1 MSPPGHHSAGAPSDC
16 LGGTD
21 GGPVNTPAN
30 ASVECTAAPI
40 TAARRHRVTEE
51 LEYASARY
59 REARDIANSAESTAR
74 RAKSTVQTAERLL
87 AHHLS
92 VLVEQGGQWAATPA
106 EGTTLA
112 CAQWAVAQW
121 EEARAAEVVA
131 NVTAD
136 RAVAHVNDL
145 WNDLYSASRAR

>member
-1 MSPPGHHSAGAPSDC
+1 LSA
-16 LGGTD
+16 
-21 GGPVNTPAN
+21 
-30 ASVECTAAPI
+30 
-40 TAARRHRVTEE
+40 E
-51 LEYASARY
+51 LDYASARY
-59 REARDIANSAESTAR
+59 REARNIANSAEATAR

-121 EEARAAEVVA
+121 EEARAVEVVA
-131 NVTAD
+131 NSTAD
-136 RAVAHVNDL
+136 RAGAHANDL
-145 WNDLYSASRAR
+145 SRDVLDASKAAR

>member
-1 MSPPGHHSAGAPSDC
+1 M
-16 LGGTD
+16 
-21 GGPVNTPAN
+21 N
-30 ASVECTAAPI
+30 
-40 TAARRHRVTEE
+40 EE
-51 LEYASARY
+51 LAYATARY
-59 REARDIANSAESTAR
+59 NEARDIANSAEATAR

-87 AHHLS
+87 AHHLC

-121 EEARAAEVVA
+121 EEARAVDIVA

-136 RAVAHVNDL
+136 RAAAHRNDL
-145 WNDLYSASRAR
+145 MRDVLDASRAR